1 MHDQPFRTT
10 LRLILLSWHVLI
22 VMSGLLEFAS
32 NSVLERAGSGLVLSS
47 WELVEERVIERGELR
62 APELIHVR
70 TKLVECP
77 AEDRTKRTE
86 RRSSSAGHGGE
97 RSLVEEASAVVS
109 WSLSQRE
116 SPGWRL
122 EQADGVMVETE
133 KAEHWKIGEQG
144 NSPSSKDAPLKTPP
158 VKSPVSTPVKLS
170 GDKLVGRLDIEV
182 CWTKSRKNKRT
193 YLSFLCCLRYGQC
206 QGKLHCWH
214 QGPRIPR
221 G

>member
-22 VMSGLLEFAS
+22 VMSDLLEFAS

-62 APELIHVR
+62 ASELVHVR

-109 WSLSQRE
+109 WSSGQRE

-122 EQADGVMVETE
+122 EQVDGVMYETGKQE
-133 KAEHWKIGEQG
+133 
-144 NSPSSKDAPLKTPP
+144 NLPSSKDAPLKTPP

-182 CWTKSRKNKRT
+182 YW
-193 YLSFLCCLRYGQC
+193 
-206 QGKLHCWH
+206 
-214 QGPRIPR
+214 I
-221 G
+221 